1 VSLEKILIV
10 DDEESILNQLRWG
23 LAGEYEVLTAA
34 NMEEA
39 RRMMRDERPSI
50 VTLDVTLGPPS
61 AGPEG
66 MDLLDE
72 IVERHPLTK
81 VIMVTGNDSRENAI
95 ASIRRGAVDWYAK
108 PIELDELRVI
118 LRRAVH
124 IRNLELAQPGGPA
137 PRRRYHRLVG
147 ESDAMKKVYQLIQR
161 VAGTDVN
168 VLVLGENGT
177 GKELV
182 ANAIH
187 EAGPRREQP
196 FVPINCGA
204 IPETLLESELFGH
217 ERGSFTDA
225 HRTKEGK
232 FELADRGTL
241 FLDEIGEVPLH
252 LQVKLL
258 RFLQD
263 HKVERIGGRDPIRV
277 DARVIAATNRD
288 LKAMIADGRFREDLF
303 YRLGVITIQVPPLRE
318 RGDDLRLLAE
328 YFLEF
333 YSRQHKRKLK
343 GFTQAALRA
352 ILALPVAGQR
362 ARAGEPG
369 AARGHPRRR
378 CLSAPGGPGAGIRG
392 RQRRAAADAAG
403 GARRSRVAPARGR
416 AHAQRR
422 QRHARGARDRRQPAD
437 APRPL
442 ARSTGSTRRAIAA
455 GAWPRT
461 RMSERCPEKREP
473 RPVRPGGVSTK
484 RGVLFSESRAAREV
498 LRTRPPS
505 CGGDE
510 ALDAS
515 DARERIEVRFFLRV
529 RAPTRATERSIAR
542 LAAGEVREPLRF
554 AGRNGKSVKTG
565 IGSAST

>member
-23 LAGEYEVLTAA
+23 LAGEYEVLTAS

-39 RRMMRDERPSI
+39 RRMMREEKPSI

-66 MDLLDE
+66 LDLLDE

-95 ASIRRGAVDWYAK
+95 ISIRRGAVDWYAK

-124 IRNLELAQPGGPA
+124 IRNLEQAQPGGIA

-161 VAGTDVN
+161 VAATDVT

-204 IPETLLESELFGH
+204 IPENLLESELFGH

-258 RFLQD
+258 RFLQE
-263 HKVERIGGRDPIRV
+263 HKVERIGGREAVRV
-277 DARVIAATNRD
+277 DVRVVAATNRD
-288 LKAMIADGRFREDLF
+288 LKGMIAEAKFREDLY
-303 YRLGVITIQVPPLRE
+303 YRLGVITIQVPALRE

-333 YSRQHKRKLK
+333 YSRQHKRRLR

-352 ILALPVAGQR
+352 ILVHPWPGNVRELENRVQR
-362 ARAGEPG
+362 AVILAVDAYLRPEDLELEPAGGSTEPLPTLQ
-369 AARGHPRRR
+369 AARDEAELRLLVDALTRN
-378 CLSAPGGPGAGIRG
+378 AGN
-392 RQRRAAADAAG
+392 
-403 GARRSRVAPARGR
+403 V
-416 AHAQRR
+416 
-422 QRHARGARDRRQPAD
+422 
-437 APRPL
+437 
-442 ARSTGSTRRAIAA
+442 T
-455 GAWPRT
+455 
-461 RMSERCPEKREP
+461 
-473 RPVRPGGVSTK
+473 
-484 RGVLFSESRAAREV
+484 RAARDIDV
-498 LRTRPPS
+498 SRPTLHDLLRKHGIDAARFRR
-505 CGGDE
+505 GGQAEDTDE
-510 ALDAS
+510 
-515 DARERIEVRFFLRV
+515 
-529 RAPTRATERSIAR
+529 
-542 LAAGEVREPLRF
+542 
-554 AGRNGKSVKTG
+554 
-565 IGSAST
+565 

>member
-23 LAGEYEVLTAA
+23 LAGEFDVVTASTA
-34 NMEEA
+34 DEA
-39 RRMMRDERPSI
+39 RRSLREDQPGI

-66 MDLLDE
+66 LDLLDE

-95 ASIRRGAVDWYAK
+95 TAIRRGAVDWYAK

-124 IRNLELAQPGGPA
+124 IRHIEQAQVGGPT
-137 PRRRYHRLVG
+137 PRQRYHRLVG
-147 ESDAMKKVYQLIQR
+147 ESEAMRKVFALVQK
-161 VAGTDVN
+161 VAATEVN

-187 EAGPRREQP
+187 EAGPRREHP

-217 ERGSFTDA
+217 EKGAFTDA
-225 HRTKEGK
+225 YRAREGK
-232 FELADRGTL
+232 FELADKGTL
-241 FLDEIGEVPLH
+241 FLDEIGDVPLH

-263 HKVERIGGRDPIRV
+263 HVLQRVGGRDTLRV
-277 DARVIAATNRD
+277 DARVVAATNRD
-288 LKAMIADGRFREDLF
+288 LKAMVGDGRFREDLF
-303 YRLGVITIQVPPLRE
+303 YRLGVITIVVPALRE

-333 YSRQHKRKLK
+333 YGRQHKRRIK

-352 ILALPVAGQR
+352 VMAHPWPGNVRELENKMQRAVILAHDAYLRPEDLELESAGGTTDPLPTLQ
-362 ARAGEPG
+362 
-369 AARGHPRRR
+369 AARDEAERRLLVDALTR
-378 CLSAPGGPGAGIRG
+378 NAGN
-392 RQRRAAADAAG
+392 
-403 GARRSRVAPARGR
+403 V
-416 AHAQRR
+416 
-422 QRHARGARDRRQPAD
+422 
-437 APRPL
+437 
-442 ARSTGSTRRAIAA
+442 T
-455 GAWPRT
+455 
-461 RMSERCPEKREP
+461 
-473 RPVRPGGVSTK
+473 
-484 RGVLFSESRAAREV
+484 RAAREIDV
-498 LRTRPPS
+498 SRPTLHDLVRKH
-505 CGGDE
+505 G
-510 ALDAS
+510 LDAARFRRPGLAD
-515 DARERIEVRFFLRV
+515 DAEDDD
-529 RAPTRATERSIAR
+529 
-542 LAAGEVREPLRF
+542 AG
-554 AGRNGKSVKTG
+554 
-565 IGSAST
+565 GS